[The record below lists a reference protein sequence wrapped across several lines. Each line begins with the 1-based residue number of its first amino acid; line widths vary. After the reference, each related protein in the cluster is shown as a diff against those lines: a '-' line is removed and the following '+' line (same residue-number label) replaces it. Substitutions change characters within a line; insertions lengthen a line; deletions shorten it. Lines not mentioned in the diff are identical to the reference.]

1 MGFLSSIHYAQNQ
14 GGLTVG
20 WDEKHLDVLQN
31 IELAIV
37 SVFSEHADLRD
48 REVMHALDAAVAHYR
63 AVGRGHVPTPDRIT
77 GQAAEV
83 LDHIYA
89 TCEYR
94 LDRGSLE
101 PVEAEQ
107 RLPPGTEKTTEEIL
121 FCLRKI
127 RKSVERWSNQAGP
140 QGYLQF
146 VRQYVR

>member
-1 MGFLSSIHYAQNQ
+1 MPETK

-31 IELAIV
+31 IEFAIV

-48 REVMHALDAAVAHYR
+48 PEVMHALDAAVAHYR
-63 AVGRGHVPTPDRIT
+63 TVGRGHVPTRHRIT
-77 GQAAEV
+77 GKAAEV
-83 LDHIYA
+83 LDRIYA

-94 LDRGSLE
+94 LGRGSPE
-101 PVEAEQ
+101 HVEGEQ
-107 RLPPGTEKTTEEIL
+107 PLPPGTEKTAEEIL
-121 FCLRKI
+121 FACARFI
-127 RKSVERWSNQAGP
+127 RSVGRWSNQGGP